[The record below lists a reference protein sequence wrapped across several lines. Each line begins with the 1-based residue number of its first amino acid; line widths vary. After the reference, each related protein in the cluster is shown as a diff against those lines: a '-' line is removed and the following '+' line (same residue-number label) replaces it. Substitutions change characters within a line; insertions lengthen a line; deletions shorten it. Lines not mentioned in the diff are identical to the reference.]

1 MVRSSL
7 SPLRERRR
15 PPYCQLAFCTLRFAL
30 GGNAPQED
38 RLALSGT
45 ACPLVGAVTQSPA
58 LERGTPEAP
67 MPRCTSATFSGD
79 RHARRD
85 RPRPSIDQWI
95 GRLNTN
101 ATSPCL
107 LHQCSISA
115 VMSHGTFRAKLK
127 RRPPSS
133 LELKG
138 WCWLFSARVLHWL
151 LGVVPVAAFGQSLQA
166 AGQAELMVDQAHD

>member
-45 ACPLVGAVTQSPA
+45 ACPLVVAVTQSPR

-85 RPRPSIDQWI
+85 RPRPSIDLWI

-115 VMSHGTFRAKLK
+115 AMSHSTFRAVEEETTQH
-127 RRPPSS
+127 S
-133 LELKG
+133 
-138 WCWLFSARVLHWL
+138 
-151 LGVVPVAAFGQSLQA
+151 FGPLC
-166 AGQAELMVDQAHD
+166 